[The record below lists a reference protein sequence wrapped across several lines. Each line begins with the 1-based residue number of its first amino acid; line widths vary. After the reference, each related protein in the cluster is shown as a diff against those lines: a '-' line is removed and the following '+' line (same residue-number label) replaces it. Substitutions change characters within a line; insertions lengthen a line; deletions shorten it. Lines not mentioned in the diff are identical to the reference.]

1 MNSPAP
7 PNWIDDLPE
16 PARRDVEAAMV
27 SRSFAR
33 GTLIYTRTELPDG
46 LYVVRQGTALFCLDG
61 ENGRHLLL
69 KIIRRNELFGEAAM
83 YDLLPAPVSV
93 EARSELMVS
102 LIVAADVHR
111 LTSRHPEIER
121 ALAKVSAAN
130 VRNLLTIME
139 ELSLMPLRE
148 RTEARLRRMVRE
160 EGSLLLD
167 VTQAEL
173 ASMLGASR
181 QAVNIVLS
189 QLQAEGLISRQVRA
203 IKCNWH

>member
-1 MNSPAP
+1 
-7 PNWIDDLPE
+7 
-16 PARRDVEAAMV
+16 MV
-27 SRSFAR
+27 SRRFAR
-33 GTLIYTRTELPDG
+33 GTLIYSRTEAPDG
-46 LYVVRQGTALFCLDG
+46 LYIVRRGTALFCLDG

-83 YDLLPAPVSV
+83 YDMLPAPVSV
-93 EARSELMVS
+93 EVRSELVVS
-102 LIVAADVHR
+102 LITAADVRR
-111 LTSRHPEIER
+111 LTAQHPEIER
-121 ALAKVSAAN
+121 ALAQVSAAN

-160 EGSLLLD
+160 EGNLLLD

-189 QLQAEGLISRQVRA
+189 QLEAEGLISRQFRA